1 MRFNKCL
8 LPSLHFHIQQEWCLL
23 CPLEAKRWE
32 AVAVMILIVKLG
44 EAPQH
49 PRLWE
54 HLVRMQLAP
63 APPCM
68 ALCFGSICLKPDTCF
83 CDAFC

>member
-1 MRFNKCL
+1 MRFNKCP

-32 AVAVMILIVKLG
+32 AVAVMILTVKLG
-44 EAPQH
+44 EAR
-49 PRLWE
+49 RLGE

-63 APPCM
+63 GPPGM
-68 ALCFGSICLKPDTCF
+68 ALCFGSICPKPDTCF